1 MYIEELTHR
10 IPLPDG
16 VTVSYEA
23 PHLTVTGSRGSLT
36 RNFGHAQIDFE
47 VRDCVACITGR
58 RLRRR
63 EKALLGTWRA
73 HLTNMVTGVS
83 LGFRYSLKIIY
94 SHFPMKVSQRG
105 NRIVIDNF
113 LGEKA
118 PRFAPVQ
125 GDVDVRIKGDAI
137 TIEGSD
143 REHVGQTAANLER
156 ATVVKNRD
164 RRVFQDG
171 IYITAREVC
180 HE

>member
-1 MYIEELTHR
+1 VYIEELTHS

-23 PHLTVTGSRGSLT
+23 PRLTVTGSRGSLT
-36 RNFGHAQIDFE
+36 RNFGHAQLDFE
-47 VRDCVACITGR
+47 VRDGEVCIIGR

-73 HLTNMVTGVS
+73 HLANMVTGVS
-83 LGFRYSLKIIY
+83 RGFRYTLKIIY

-105 NRIVIDNF
+105 NRITIDNF

-125 GDVDVRIKGDAI
+125 GDVDISIKGDAI

-156 ATVVKNRD
+156 ATVVKHRD

-180 HE
+180 DE